1 MGSRPRSRLRRWL
14 PRVALFFVILGGG
27 LFAALWM
34 TSAHLA
40 AFGGDPSPETRARMI
55 ASERYKDGH
64 FSNVEPRPKRDFP
77 TASIL
82 WEFMFSKEMRAPICP
97 LPMATGTDKILQ
109 QAPASGLRI
118 TWLGHSTTLI
128 ELDGVRVL
136 TDPIWSERASP
147 STLAGPRRF
156 HPPPL
161 ALEALPP
168 LDAVVVS
175 HDHFDH
181 LDMATVKRLAARGA
195 VLHVPLGIGAHLAR
209 WGVPA
214 AQISEHDWWQ
224 DAALPSGVR
233 IVSTPGRH
241 FSGRSLRD
249 RDRTLWTSWTIVGPH
264 HRVFFSGDTG
274 PTEIYKTIADRFG
287 PFDVSLLEIG
297 QFHESW
303 GDIHLGPIGALD
315 AHARL
320 RAKKLFP
327 IHWSTFVL
335 GLHVWSE
342 PAERLRNEAEHRGV
356 SVVTPRLGQPI
367 EPTTDAPTEA
377 WWRKLPPH
385 VASCP

>member
-1 MGSRPRSRLRRWL
+1 MFVAFWL
-14 PRVALFFVILGGG
+14 
-27 LFAALWM
+27 

-40 AFGGDPSPETRARMI
+40 AMGGDPSAATLERMRAF
-55 ASERYKDGH
+55 ERYKNGG
-64 FSNVEPRPKRDFP
+64 FQNVEPRPAGKGP
-77 TASIL
+77 TARIM
-82 WEFMFSKEMRAPICP
+82 WQFFASKAMRAPICP
-97 LPMATGTDKILQ
+97 LPMVTDGDKILQ

-156 HPPPL
+156 HPPPI
-161 ALEALPP
+161 AIQALPP

-175 HDHFDH
+175 HDHYDH
-181 LDMATVKRLAARGA
+181 LDMATVKQLAARGA
-195 VLHVPLGIGAHLAR
+195 VIHVPLGIGGHLAR

-214 AQISEHDWWQ
+214 AQISEHEWWQ
-224 DAALPSGVR
+224 DATLRNGVR
-233 IVSTPGRH
+233 VISTPGRH
-241 FSGRSLRD
+241 FSGRGLRD
-249 RDRTLWTSWTIVGPH
+249 RDHTLWTSWSIVGPQ

-274 PTEIYKTIADRFG
+274 LTESYKTIADRLG
-287 PFDVSLLEIG
+287 PFDVSLIEIG
-297 QFHESW
+297 QYHESW

-315 AHARL
+315 AHTWL

-356 SVVTPRLGQPI
+356 SVLTPRLGEPI
-367 EPTTDAPTEA
+367 EPTTDVKTEA
-377 WWRKLPPH
+377 WWRALPPH
-385 VASCP
+385 VARCP